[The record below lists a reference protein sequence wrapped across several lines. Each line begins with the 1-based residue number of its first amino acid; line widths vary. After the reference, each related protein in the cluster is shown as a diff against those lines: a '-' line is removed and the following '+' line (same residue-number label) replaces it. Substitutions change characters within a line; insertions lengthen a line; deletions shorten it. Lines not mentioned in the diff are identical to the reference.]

1 MVFSLAGIEAIPSE
15 GTQPSQGTRLSYCT
29 SHGLVAS
36 DSLGIQRSW
45 FDKIIKKEL
54 KMFPANASRRKGL

>member
-15 GTQPSQGTRLSYCT
+15 GTQLSYCT
-29 SHGLVAS
+29 SRSFIAS

-54 KMFPANASRRKGL
+54 KMFPANATRQKGL

>member
-1 MVFSLAGIEAIPSE
+1 MVFSLAGIEAIPSK
-15 GTQPSQGTRLSYCT
+15 GTQPSQGTQLSYCT
-29 SHGLVAS
+29 SHSLVAS

>member
-54 KMFPANASRRKGL
+54 